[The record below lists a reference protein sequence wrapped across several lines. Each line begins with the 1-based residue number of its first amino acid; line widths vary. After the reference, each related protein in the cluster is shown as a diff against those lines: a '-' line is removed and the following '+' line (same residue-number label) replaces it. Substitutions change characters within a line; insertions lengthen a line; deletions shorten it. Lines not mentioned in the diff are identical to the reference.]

1 MLFNQWNARFYDAI
15 QNKDWAS
22 FQREL
27 LIFTGLAVA
36 FIIGAVYQIYLQQWL
51 RIRWRQWM
59 TANYLQRWLEHG
71 VHYRMRVV
79 GDPADNPD
87 QRIAEDLELF
97 ALRTIEIGIGLIGA
111 VLTLVSFVVI
121 LWSLSGAAAFPLF
134 GSAIAI
140 PGYLVWA
147 ALIYAVLGTIVT
159 HYIGR
164 PLIALN
170 FNQQRY
176 EADFR
181 YHLVRVRENG
191 EQIALL
197 DGEPAERRRLGRA
210 LHRRWSA
217 TSAAS

>member
-1 MLFNQWNARFYDAI
+1 
-15 QNKDWAS
+15 
-22 FQREL
+22 
-27 LIFTGLAVA
+27 
-36 FIIGAVYQIYLQQWL
+36 
-51 RIRWRQWM
+51 M

-134 GSAIAI
+134 GSTIAI

-176 EADFR
+176 RGGFSLPPGAR
-181 YHLVRVRENG
+181 AR
-191 EQIALL
+191 
-197 DGEPAERRRLGRA
+197 ERRADRASGRRAGRA
-210 LHRRWSA
+210 RAGSASGSPRWSA